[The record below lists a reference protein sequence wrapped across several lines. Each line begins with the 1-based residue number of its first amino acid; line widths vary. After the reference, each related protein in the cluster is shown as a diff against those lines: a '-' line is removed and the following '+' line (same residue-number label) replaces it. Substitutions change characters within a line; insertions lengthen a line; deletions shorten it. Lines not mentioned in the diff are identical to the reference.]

1 MYLEVVFS
9 VKLKRVFLKDK
20 FECSFK
26 ILCRDGRAVF
36 IERVVCFAH
45 CLCTL
50 LLRYIRNTPVFPKAA
65 KTRKGQSEGYVTVLY
80 NMHSSRLR
88 VCLPSFS

>member
-45 CLCTL
+45 CLYTL
-50 LLRYIRNTPVFPKAA
+50 GLLRYIRV
-65 KTRKGQSEGYVTVLY
+65 
-80 NMHSSRLR
+80 
-88 VCLPSFS
+88 